1 MADQSFDYVVVG
13 AGSAGCA
20 VAGRLSEDPDVSV
33 LVLEAGGRGRSPNIK
48 IPAAFSK
55 QFKTKLDWDHSTGPE
70 PHLDGRELFV
80 PRGRGLGGSSS
91 MNAMMYVRGR
101 PLDYEGWREAGC
113 EGWGWDDVLPVFKR
127 MENDERHGATEI
139 HGADGPV
146 NVAQQVSPRPVTR
159 RFIEAAQAAGIPFN
173 DDINSPEQDGV
184 GMTSVNQKGGRRWSA
199 ADAYLKP
206 AMKRPNVT
214 VQPNA
219 EVLGVE
225 IEDGRAAGVRWRD
238 KRGRER
244 LSRAR
249 GEIVLSA
256 GAIGSPQLLML
267 SGIGPADHLA
277 ELGIDMVAE
286 SPDVGDNLQDHPF
299 FLTCF
304 RCTENEDLA
313 DAEKPRYLLE
323 FLLRGSGP
331 LTSNIGEAMA
341 FVRSRPGLP
350 AADLQLLFGPVYY
363 HDHGFDEGDGGH
375 AFSLA
380 AALISPRSRGRLRL
394 RSADPSAK
402 PHLVGNH
409 LGDPEDMAAMVHA
422 FKRLREI
429 SESEPLSQVR
439 GEELVPGDGVRT
451 DADIEAFL
459 RRETELLYH
468 PSGTCRMGSDDE
480 AVVDPQ
486 LRVRGVKGLRV
497 ADASVMPVITG
508 GNTNA
513 PTIMIGEKAAEM
525 IRAA

>member
-20 VAGRLSEDPDVSV
+20 VAGRLSEDPEVSV
-33 LVLEAGGRGRSPNIK
+33 LVLEAGGRDRSPNVR

-55 QFKTKLDWDHSTGPE
+55 QFKTKLDWDHATGPE
-70 PHLDGRELFV
+70 PHLDGRELYV
-80 PRGRGLGGSSS
+80 PRGRSLGGSSS

-113 EGWGWDDVLPVFKR
+113 EGWGWDDVLPVFRR
-127 MENDERHGATEI
+127 MENDERHGATEV
-139 HGADGPV
+139 HGAGGPV
-146 NVAQQVSPRPVTR
+146 NVAQQVSPRPATR
-159 RFIEAAQAAGIPFN
+159 RFVEAAQAAGIPFN

-184 GMTSVNQKGGRRWSA
+184 GMTSVTQKGGRRWSA

-206 AMKRPNVT
+206 AMRRPNVT
-214 VQPNA
+214 VQTNA

-238 KRGRER
+238 KRGRET

-277 ELGIDMVAE
+277 ELGIDTVVE
-286 SPDVGDNLQDHPF
+286 SPGVGDNLQDHPF

-313 DAEKPRYLLE
+313 DAEKPRYLAE

-331 LTSNIGEAMA
+331 LTSNIAEAMA

-394 RSADPSAK
+394 RSADPGAK

-409 LGDPEDMAAMVHA
+409 LGEAEDMAAMVHA
-422 FKRLREI
+422 FKLLREI
-429 SESEPLSQVR
+429 SESEPLSDVR

-451 DADIEAFL
+451 DADIEGFL

-468 PSGTCRMGSDDE
+468 PSGTCRMGSDDG
-480 AVVDPQ
+480 AVVDPR
-486 LRVRGVKGLRV
+486 LRVRGVEGLRV

-513 PTIMIGEKAAEM
+513 PTIMIGERAAEM
-525 IRAA
+525 IRAG